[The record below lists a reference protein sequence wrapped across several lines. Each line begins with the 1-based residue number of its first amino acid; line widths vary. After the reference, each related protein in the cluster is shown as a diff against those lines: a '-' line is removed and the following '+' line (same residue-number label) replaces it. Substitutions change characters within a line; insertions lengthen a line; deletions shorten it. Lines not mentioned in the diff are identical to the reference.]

1 MYFYQNAVDYNESAA
16 KSHLTVDSLDLL
28 RKLREQLERLSD
40 WNKDAIQSEFNGMVE
55 SLGIKFGAIAQPV
68 RVALTGDT
76 ISPGID
82 VTVALIGRKRVLERL
97 DKAIDWIEQR
107 SV

>member
-1 MYFYQNAVDYNESAA
+1 M
-16 KSHLTVDSLDLL
+16 L

-40 WNKDAIQSEFNGMVE
+40 WNKDAIQSELKGMVE
-55 SLGIKFGAIAQPV
+55 LLGIKFGAIAQPV